1 MNHLK
6 NDIHSNASI
15 NSPMGNKKNE
25 KLSFAPRKDSHLD
38 IKNKHDITKKP
49 WKVMII
55 DDEEVVHSVSKM
67 VLDKL
72 SYNERRIKIIQGYSA
87 ADGRRLL
94 AKHSDTAVL
103 LLDVVMETDN
113 AGLELVKYI
122 REVLKNPF
130 LRIVLRTGQPGQ
142 APEHEV
148 ISKYDI
154 NDYKEKSEL
163 TAQKLHSTI
172 IVTLRAFDDLKKIE
186 TLSMDKTRL
195 ESIVQER
202 TKNLRNVNT
211 ALNLNME
218 HLSQAQ
224 RIAKIG
230 HWEWLVKENQF
241 IFSPQIRQII
251 GITKDYDNT
260 QHETLTDL
268 VPIEARKEL
277 INAIEGT
284 VKKRIPYECEHLINR
299 PDGIQLF
306 VRHQTEP
313 VIDENGDV
321 TMLIGTMQD
330 ITTQHEAIIEMRKL
344 SGAIN
349 QAADAIMI
357 TDVNGKIEYINPAFK
372 EMTGFSGNELIGKSP
387 SLLKS
392 GKQSLSF
399 YKRMWKI
406 IKKGEA
412 FKDIVINRRKNGTLY
427 YEEKTITPIK
437 EENGNI
443 TSFISTGHDITD
455 RMEAQQELFHLAHH
469 DALTGL
475 PNRALLQDR
484 LTQVLTRIKQ
494 NKRHIAVLFIDLDR
508 FKIINDTL
516 GHDTGDKL
524 LKNVSERLVECVREG
539 DTIARLGGDEFA
551 VILNDVAKKED
562 IEPIAQKMLEQI
574 ATPFNI
580 HQHELFI
587 SASIGIVFAPE
598 NGEETLTLLK
608 KADKAMYL
616 AKESGKNKFQF
627 YTSND
632 QKKAIKRLMLETALR
647 RALQKQEFILQY
659 QPQVDVKTGNICGV
673 EALLRWQQNIFD
685 NISPE
690 HFIPLLEET
699 GMIVDVGEWVL
710 RTSCLQAVEW
720 KKQGNNLRVSVNL
733 SARQFQQAEF
743 VEKIS
748 SIIKETGV
756 DTNMLELEITE
767 GMLIHDIDKTTK
779 ALKKFHDMGIRIA
792 VDDFGTGFSSMNY
805 LKQLPVNVLKID
817 RCFIKDINNSPNDE
831 SIATGMIHLA
841 HSLNLEVIA
850 EGVDSIEQLVL
861 LKTKGIDQIQG
872 FLYSKPLPPDEIE
885 TLINNQKSRW
895 EIIFSQPT

>member
-1 MNHLK
+1 
-6 NDIHSNASI
+6 
-15 NSPMGNKKNE
+15 MGNQKNE
-25 KLSFAPRKDSHLD
+25 KLSFALKKDSRLD
-38 IKNKHDITKKP
+38 IKTKYDITKKP

-55 DDEEVVHSVSKM
+55 DDEEVVHSVSQM
-67 VLDKL
+67 VLNKL
-72 SYNERRIKIIQGYSA
+72 SYNERGIKILQGYSA

-94 AKHSDTAVL
+94 AKHPDTAVL

-130 LRIVLRTGQPGQ
+130 VRIVLRTGQPGQ

-163 TAQKLHSTI
+163 TAQKLHSTM
-172 IVTLRAFDDLKKIE
+172 IVTLRAFDDLRKIE
-186 TLSMDKTRL
+186 TLSMDKMRL
-195 ESIVQER
+195 ENIVQER
-202 TKNLRNVNT
+202 TKNLRNANT
-211 ALNLNME
+211 ALNLSME

-224 RIAKIG
+224 RISKTG
-230 HWEWLVKENQF
+230 HWEWLIKENQF
-241 IFSPQIRQII
+241 IFSPQIRQIM
-251 GITKDYDNT
+251 GIAQDYDNT
-260 QHETLTDL
+260 QYETLTDL
-268 VPIEARKEL
+268 VPSETRKKL
-277 INAIEGT
+277 INAIEDA
-284 VKKRIPYECEHLINR
+284 VKKRIPYECEHPINR

-306 VRHQTEP
+306 VRHRTEP
-313 VIDENGDV
+313 VIDENGHV

-330 ITTQHEAIIEMRKL
+330 ITTQHKATIEMRKL

-357 TDVNGKIEYINPAFK
+357 TDINGKIEYINPAFK
-372 EMTGFSGNELIGKSP
+372 EMTGFSWNEAIGKSP

-399 YKRMWKI
+399 YERMWKT

-412 FKDIVINRRKNGTLY
+412 FNDIVINRRKNGSLY

-455 RMEAQQELFHLAHH
+455 RMETQQELFHLAHH

-524 LKNVSERLVECVREG
+524 LKKVSERLIECVREG
-539 DTIARLGGDEFA
+539 DTIARLGGDEFS

-562 IEPIAQKMLEQI
+562 IEPIAHKMLEQI

-580 HQHELFI
+580 NQHELFI

-616 AKESGKNKFQF
+616 AKESGKNRFQF

-685 NISPE
+685 NISPK

-710 RTSCLQAVEW
+710 RTACLQAVEW
-720 KKQGNNLRVSVNL
+720 KKQGNNLRVAVNL

-743 VEKIS
+743 VKTIS

-767 GMLIHDIDKTTK
+767 GMLVHDIDKTTK
-779 ALKKFHDMGIRIA
+779 ALKKFQDMGIRIA

-817 RCFIKDINNSPNDE
+817 RCFIKDINNSPNDA

-841 HSLNLEVIA
+841 HSLKLEVIA
-850 EGVDSIEQLVL
+850 EGVDSIEQFSL
-861 LKTKGIDQIQG
+861 LKAKGIDQIQG
-872 FLYSKPLPPDEIE
+872 FLYSKAIPGDEIE
-885 TLINNQKSRW
+885 KLISHQKDRW
-895 EIIFSQPT
+895 GKNFIQSI